1 MRQTALLVLSKI
13 DNNSFSFFLFY
24 SSFHVPDSSVSEK
37 FLTNISNSDVG
48 KYRTNKKNTI
58 FLTLASVN
66 NFAKNE
72 FEEEIFYAIFFSC
85 LTFIIIC
92 PY

>member
-1 MRQTALLVLSKI
+1 LLVLSKI
-13 DNNSFSFFLFY
+13 ANNSFSFFLFY
-24 SSFHVPDSSVSEK
+24 SSFHVPDSGVSEK

-48 KYRTNKKNTI
+48 KYRTNKKNMI